1 MRITKIETISYGW
14 SLWVRIYT
22 DEGLTGLGE
31 TYLHSEPAR
40 ALIEQLFGP
49 ALIGQDPLAIEA
61 HWRRMFDRTN
71 FAGSRGAEMRAMS
84 AIDIALWDILG
95 QSCGKPIYQLLG
107 GACRD
112 RLKVYNT
119 CGGEPGLDFMVNP
132 DEFAQNLLSNGIRAM
147 KIWPFDALGHKTG
160 GHFISLPDLKKG
172 LDPVRRIR
180 QAVGDEM
187 EIAME
192 FHSIW
197 DLQCAVRIAQAH
209 EEFNVLWLEDMMQP
223 ENMEAYEHLAAA
235 TRLPLTVSERLQTR
249 YAFLPVMQ
257 RRIARIIMP
266 DVEWCGGISEAKKIA
281 TLAETFNLSVA
292 FHNFGGPVLNFAS
305 AHVAASIP
313 NLMLLETGRCLLTQ
327 WTDEIITNPVVIEDG
342 HMKLPEGPGLGTALS
357 DALFKKEGV
366 VVNTVTA

>member
-14 SLWVRIYT
+14 SLWVRIHT

-31 TYLHSEPAR
+31 TYLHSDPAR
-40 ALIEQLFGP
+40 TLIEHLFGP
-49 ALIGQDPLAIEA
+49 ALIGRNPLSIES
-61 HWRRMFDRTN
+61 HWRRMFDQTN

-84 AIDIALWDILG
+84 ALDIALWDILG
-95 QSCGKPIYQLLG
+95 QACGQPIYQLLG
-107 GACRD
+107 GAVRD

-119 CGGEPGLDFMVNP
+119 CGSEPGLDFLVNA
-132 DEFAQNLLSNGIRAM
+132 DEFAQNLLSCGIRAM
-147 KIWPFDALGHKTG
+147 KIWPFDGFGHQTG

-172 LDPVRRIR
+172 LEPVRKIR
-180 QAVGDEM
+180 AAVGDEM

-223 ENMEAYEHLAAA
+223 ENLEAYEHLAAA

-257 RRIARIIMP
+257 RKIARVIMP

-281 TLAETFNLSVA
+281 VLAETFNLPVA

-327 WTDEIITNPVVIEDG
+327 WTDEIIANPIVIEDG
-342 HMKLPEGPGLGTALS
+342 HMKLPEGPGLGMKLS
-357 DALFKKEGV
+357 DSLFKRDDV
-366 VVNTVTA
+366 VVRTVE